1 MVEFTY
7 QTRRKLT
14 ETWVNSTAERGRR
27 LSKREKEMLP
37 DVYGYTIPQEACNE
51 MRKILTERGS
61 CTLSGLY
68 QSRFEDLV
76 EVCVPKEYQ
85 EEFYYALD
93 QMNQYQMTA
102 GWYRRSLRSGSYAP
116 FAEQSVRIL
125 RGYSRLGFYG
135 AELADLLTGSA
146 QPEFCDHARNEHFSY
161 AEILAAQIDR
171 GNDKTVQA
179 VKDILLGEGNT
190 AMLSHE
196 LIRGIVMSK
205 SEELYDI
212 LGKFLLAARLQE
224 GARQAVCETMDAG
237 RPEAFLHLFAVI
249 EENDL
254 IRYSSVKR
262 AVSVWIGIF
271 NEKSVDRISDKL
283 LRLMGR
289 CLREPDFCREQLAT
303 EDSVAIS
310 CALWA
315 KGFYDADA
323 AVGAVQ
329 ELIVSG
335 TRHQKMTASYFTRSI
350 QDERL
355 RMQGAKDVILNCSD
369 DLELTACFLPGFIE
383 STSSRFSELVRDE
396 SSSSYTFRGG
406 KVVEP
411 RKMAPEEMF
420 TDRDEALR
428 CYQILKE
435 ILKKVPK
442 KGITLSPC
450 IFPWHQV
457 TMNQSDLA
465 ERLCLIAWMLQDDE
479 ILDEAAGY
487 IPLIGQGAGYS
498 YYGASRAA
506 AARLLLYRPK
516 SAARKRILFELLH
529 NPEEYTN
536 KEAHLLTE
544 DMELTEEDYIQIE
557 KNLKYKKGRKGTL
570 SLLRRQDKSSLVSS
584 IARLLEER
592 SEECHMGALDLALE
606 LKKEDAVYFEK
617 VIPHLKALSDA
628 TGKEQVLLTE
638 LLGESST
645 AQDILNTPGYGLYDV
660 KKDWILPPANID
672 GDQASRLF
680 TYGEAEC
687 IRVCKEL
694 DELIKENAA
703 RSYKTAWDQEEL
715 LGNDLKTS
723 RYIHSDPDAKPLD
736 AYPFPELWNDFYKT
750 KICTPE
756 LLLETE
762 LYRQCCLQRGFY
774 EQNKKL
780 YKQVFGSGILKKPIF
795 QNLMPSLV
803 YSRQVN
809 TLISV
814 LFTQYVPDALKARFA
829 LCGTA
834 RFLEVLDHSNDIF
847 TVSEK
852 RYNGEIIT
860 YTKRAAELPIFA
872 DMIRWLSCA
881 GEEDWGSAFT
891 LRFRLGQHYLG
902 GESREKKQYSYQNIS
917 RFYLGLADYT
927 ECYVHGVWDKDL
939 FYKAV
944 FAFSNLG
951 SLLEP
956 VSTVEQKGAI
966 SSKKARVH
974 SLNSFFGNNVIVP
987 ADGKYHFDTVG
998 EEMPKM
1004 MFAHELYSEL
1014 IPLVLSVE
1022 LKRGEKATPF
1032 SGYIHQIQV
1041 IYGIDYM
1048 IQILTAL
1055 GKDPL
1060 QRGYSYYSSNSERR
1074 TVLSHLLKICMPKPE
1089 ESAED
1094 LRTALKGTDITK
1106 KRLVELAMYAQQ
1118 WIPMIEEYLNIPG
1131 FASTCYY
1138 FMAHTSERFDEQV
1151 TSVIAKYT
1159 PLLPE
1164 ELGDGAFDIHW
1175 FFEAYGHVGEKNF
1188 KLLYDAA
1195 KYSSTGAAHGRARK
1209 YADAALGKV
1218 EKDTLKSEI
1227 NAKRNKDLLMSLPL
1241 LPLDGTKLQKE
1252 AELLDRYQ
1260 FIQKYKKESRQFG
1273 AQRRASEGRASQI
1286 ALQNLSVNA
1295 GFTDVTRL
1303 VLRMEGKLVE
1313 QSQSYFD
1320 WQPVEEIELKI
1331 SVDEN
1336 GKSSLNCRKDGKKLK
1351 SVPAKYKKNETVK
1364 KYQEMNK
1371 QLKEQYSRTKQ
1382 MMEQAMEDGTDF
1394 EVWEFLELRKN
1405 PVVRPIVEFLV
1416 VKLSDHGNGP
1426 ISADGKMGFLTE
1438 DGIED
1443 DSGNVT
1449 PVKPDGKIL
1458 IAHPF
1463 DLYASGHWHEY
1474 QKLLFERKIRQPFK
1488 QVFRELYLK
1497 LGEELE
1503 KTESRLFAGNQIQ
1516 PQKTAGTLRGRRW
1529 VADYEDGLQKVYYK
1543 ENIVACIYAMADWF
1557 TPSDIEAPALEWVAF
1572 YDRKTGQP
1580 KKLKEIPDVIYS
1592 EVMRDVDLAVS
1603 VAHAG
1608 GVDPETSHSTVE
1620 MRRAIAQCNLDLFKI
1635 RNVRLEGSHAM
1646 IDGKLGRYSVHL
1658 GSGVVHQIG
1667 NSMLF
1672 VVPVHS
1678 QHRGRIFLPFIDDDP
1693 KTAEIMS
1700 KILLF
1705 AEDTKIKDPSILE
1718 QIW

>member
-1 MVEFTY
+1 MVEYTY

-212 LGKFLLAARLQE
+212 LGRFLLAARLQE

-834 RFLEVLDHSNDIF
+834 RFLAVLDHSNDIF

-902 GESREKKQYSYQNIS
+902 WESREKKQYSYQNIS

-1094 LRTALKGTDITK
+1094 LRAALKGTDITK

-1159 PLLPE
+1159 PLSPE

-1188 KLLYDAA
+1188 KLLYAA

-1241 LPLDGTKLQKE
+1241 LPLDGTKSQKE

-1336 GKSSLNCRKDGKKLK
+1336 GKSSLNCRKDGKNLK

-1718 QIW
+1718 QIR

>member
-1 MVEFTY
+1 
-7 QTRRKLT
+7 
-14 ETWVNSTAERGRR
+14 
-27 LSKREKEMLP
+27 
-37 DVYGYTIPQEACNE
+37 
-51 MRKILTERGS
+51 
-61 CTLSGLY
+61 
-68 QSRFEDLV
+68 
-76 EVCVPKEYQ
+76 
-85 EEFYYALD
+85 
-93 QMNQYQMTA
+93 
-102 GWYRRSLRSGSYAP
+102 
-116 FAEQSVRIL
+116 
-125 RGYSRLGFYG
+125 
-135 AELADLLTGSA
+135 
-146 QPEFCDHARNEHFSY
+146 
-161 AEILAAQIDR
+161 
-171 GNDKTVQA
+171 
-179 VKDILLGEGNT
+179 
-190 AMLSHE
+190 
-196 LIRGIVMSK
+196 
-205 SEELYDI
+205 
-212 LGKFLLAARLQE
+212 
-224 GARQAVCETMDAG
+224 
-237 RPEAFLHLFAVI
+237 
-249 EENDL
+249 
-254 IRYSSVKR
+254 
-262 AVSVWIGIF
+262 
-271 NEKSVDRISDKL
+271 
-283 LRLMGR
+283 
-289 CLREPDFCREQLAT
+289 
-303 EDSVAIS
+303 
-310 CALWA
+310 
-315 KGFYDADA
+315 
-323 AVGAVQ
+323 
-329 ELIVSG
+329 
-335 TRHQKMTASYFTRSI
+335 
-350 QDERL
+350 
-355 RMQGAKDVILNCSD
+355 
-369 DLELTACFLPGFIE
+369 
-383 STSSRFSELVRDE
+383 
-396 SSSSYTFRGG
+396 
-406 KVVEP
+406 
-411 RKMAPEEMF
+411 
-420 TDRDEALR
+420 
-428 CYQILKE
+428 
-435 ILKKVPK
+435 
-442 KGITLSPC
+442 
-450 IFPWHQV
+450 
-457 TMNQSDLA
+457 
-465 ERLCLIAWMLQDDE
+465 
-479 ILDEAAGY
+479 
-487 IPLIGQGAGYS
+487 
-498 YYGASRAA
+498 
-506 AARLLLYRPK
+506 
-516 SAARKRILFELLH
+516 
-529 NPEEYTN
+529 
-536 KEAHLLTE
+536 
-544 DMELTEEDYIQIE
+544 
-557 KNLKYKKGRKGTL
+557 
-570 SLLRRQDKSSLVSS
+570 
-584 IARLLEER
+584 
-592 SEECHMGALDLALE
+592 
-606 LKKEDAVYFEK
+606 
-617 VIPHLKALSDA
+617 
-628 TGKEQVLLTE
+628 
-638 LLGESST
+638 
-645 AQDILNTPGYGLYDV
+645 
-660 KKDWILPPANID
+660 
-672 GDQASRLF
+672 
-680 TYGEAEC
+680 
-687 IRVCKEL
+687 
-694 DELIKENAA
+694 
-703 RSYKTAWDQEEL
+703 
-715 LGNDLKTS
+715 
-723 RYIHSDPDAKPLD
+723 
-736 AYPFPELWNDFYKT
+736 
-750 KICTPE
+750 
-756 LLLETE
+756 
-762 LYRQCCLQRGFY
+762 
-774 EQNKKL
+774 
-780 YKQVFGSGILKKPIF
+780 
-795 QNLMPSLV
+795 MP
-803 YSRQVN
+803 
-809 TLISV
+809 
-814 LFTQYVPDALKARFA
+814 
-829 LCGTA
+829 
-834 RFLEVLDHSNDIF
+834 
-847 TVSEK
+847 
-852 RYNGEIIT
+852 
-860 YTKRAAELPIFA
+860 
-872 DMIRWLSCA
+872 
-881 GEEDWGSAFT
+881 
-891 LRFRLGQHYLG
+891 
-902 GESREKKQYSYQNIS
+902 
-917 RFYLGLADYT
+917 YLGLADYT

-1094 LRTALKGTDITK
+1094 LRAALKGTDITK

-1159 PLLPE
+1159 PLSPE

-1241 LPLDGTKLQKE
+1241 LPLDGTKSQKE

-1336 GKSSLNCRKDGKKLK
+1336 GKSSLNCRKDGKNLK

-1543 ENIVACIYAMADWF
+1543 ENI
-1557 TPSDIEAPALEWVAF
+1557 
-1572 YDRKTGQP
+1572 DRK
-1580 KKLKEIPDVIYS
+1580 
-1592 EVMRDVDLAVS
+1592 S
-1603 VAHAG
+1603 V
-1608 GVDPETSHSTVE
+1608 V
-1620 MRRAIAQCNLDLFKI
+1620 
-1635 RNVRLEGSHAM
+1635 
-1646 IDGKLGRYSVHL
+1646 
-1658 GSGVVHQIG
+1658 
-1667 NSMLF
+1667 
-1672 VVPVHS
+1672 
-1678 QHRGRIFLPFIDDDP
+1678 
-1693 KTAEIMS
+1693 
-1700 KILLF
+1700 
-1705 AEDTKIKDPSILE
+1705 
-1718 QIW
+1718 

>member
-1 MVEFTY
+1 MVEYTY

-212 LGKFLLAARLQE
+212 LGRFLLAARLQE

-834 RFLEVLDHSNDIF
+834 RFLAVLDHSNDIF

-902 GESREKKQYSYQNIS
+902 WESREKKQYSYQNIS

-1094 LRTALKGTDITK
+1094 LRAALKGTDITK

-1159 PLLPE
+1159 PLSPE

-1241 LPLDGTKLQKE
+1241 LPLDGTKSQKE

-1336 GKSSLNCRKDGKKLK
+1336 GKSSLNCRKDGKNLK

-1718 QIW
+1718 QIR

>member
-1 MVEFTY
+1 MVEYTY

-212 LGKFLLAARLQE
+212 LGRFLLAARLQE

>member
-1 MVEFTY
+1 MVEYTY

-51 MRKILTERGS
+51 MRKILTERSS
-61 CTLSGLY
+61 CTLSRLY

-212 LGKFLLAARLQE
+212 LGRFLLAARLQE

-450 IFPWHQV
+450 IFPWNQV

-1094 LRTALKGTDITK
+1094 LRAALKGTDITK

-1159 PLLPE
+1159 PLSPE

-1241 LPLDGTKLQKE
+1241 LPLDGTKSQKE

-1336 GKSSLNCRKDGKKLK
+1336 GKSSLNCRKDGKNLK

-1426 ISADGKMGFLTE
+1426 ISADGKLGFLTE

-1474 QKLLFERKIRQPFK
+1474 QRLLFERKIRQPFK

-1529 VADYEDGLQKVYYK
+1529 IADYEDGLQKVYYK

-1718 QIW
+1718 QIR